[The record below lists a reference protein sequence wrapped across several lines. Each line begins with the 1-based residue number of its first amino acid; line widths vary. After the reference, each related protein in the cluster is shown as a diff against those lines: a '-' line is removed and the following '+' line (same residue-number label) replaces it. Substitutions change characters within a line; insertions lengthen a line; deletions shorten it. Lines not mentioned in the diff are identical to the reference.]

1 MPCNV
6 LYIQEGI
13 EEKYSA
19 EILHQSAK
27 EFLPFSCRFTVV
39 RDAFTG
45 LECVQFH
52 TYDVLIIQKEMKF
65 LNSLSFSQILY
76 DLNIYIPIILL
87 SDPKYEDG
95 YVGISHHPVFVLPKP
110 FTSQQLCDR
119 IHKAVNISSSVIVR
133 TYTTES
139 EPFLLILHPELLEMM
154 NDNDPV
160 TFEERQASPSRL
172 IVKDEFLPQK
182 THRVDLIEGYRSFIS
197 FHNECNGGDLG
208 SLGDS
213 HSEFSGRNHDDE
225 EDDSDFLS
233 FANEP
238 MLDENEKSLQEWREI
253 LGSSDGICF
262 RELR

>member
-19 EILHQSAK
+19 EILYQSAK
-27 EFLPFSCRFTVV
+27 EFLPFSCCFTVV
-39 RDAFTG
+39 RDAFAG

-52 TYDVLIIQKEMKF
+52 SYD
-65 LNSLSFSQILY
+65 ILY

-87 SDPKYEDG
+87 TDPKYEDG
-95 YVGISHHPVFVLPKP
+95 YVCISHHPVFVLPKP

-119 IHKAVNISSSVIVR
+119 IHKAVNISSTLIVS

-160 TFEERQASPSRL
+160 TFEERQPSTSRL
-172 IVKDEFLPQK
+172 LVKDEFVPQK
-182 THRVDLIEGYRSFIS
+182 MHRADLMEGYRSFIN
-197 FHNECNGGDLG
+197 FHNECNSTDLG
-208 SLGDS
+208 SVGDS
-213 HSEFSGRNHDDE
+213 HSEFSGRNRDDE

-253 LGSSDGICF
+253 LGTSSDGICF